1 MVDNKEALLDL
12 LEEERATTLEL
23 LAELDDDV
31 LSTAEIRAGWTA
43 KDLLAHLTV
52 WEAELVTGLF
62 RLDAR
67 RPPRYYTLTDTEGDV
82 LTRQFWQENR
92 ERPLE
97 RILEDFVGVRTQLL
111 VQVERLNEKDL
122 FSPTRYNWLRK
133 SETLVDYILAESVVH
148 EVDHR
153 KEIEAWWR
161 AYQASL

>member
-23 LAELDDDV
+23 LAEIDDDV
-31 LSTAEIRAGWTA
+31 LSGAEIRDGWTA
-43 KDLLAHLTV
+43 KDMLAHLTV

-62 RLDAR
+62 RLDAK
-67 RPPRYYTLTDTEGDV
+67 RPPRYYTLTDSEGDV
-82 LTRQFWQENR
+82 LTRQFWLENR
-92 ERPLE
+92 ARALD

-111 VQVERLNEKDL
+111 VQVERLTEKDL

-133 SETLVDYILAESVVH
+133 NETLVNYILDESVVH

-153 KEIEAWWR
+153 KDIEAWWR
-161 AYQASL
+161 ANRPTA